1 MVLTLETPLISKGT
15 FTEAQVVAAILSQ
28 QPRTPYSD
36 AEVRYIVRRTFHWCD
51 VFEFNHD
58 LVTSQEVHET
68 DWFRFTGDVE
78 PWQWNFAGL
87 GATGG
92 VLGHSFPLEN
102 GLIHDDG
109 IDAGCLAVVTH
120 HAAYRWGPK
129 ENWPPHLQQYAG
141 EHVDPRYSAVL
152 STGNAGKMI
161 VLGDYRGTW
170 AVPGRTYPESLI
182 TRSKQI
188 AAFPRGDEPTMP
200 DRPFHVAISYGHRN
214 TDGGNAIEREQTPKI
229 GAAVVT
235 ACRARGIEVYNVHD
249 EVGLNPNL
257 GLQGIARKVVEKHQS
272 GWPVDLYLEV
282 HTEGAGPNARG
293 VFAIYPDTGD
303 DVDLDAKR
311 VGQDAARRIAGA
323 VGIGLRGDGT
333 MSERNTGIGAQGH
346 RLGVFLVTAAIKAT
360 TTRMIIEY
368 GSHDNQDDLTA
379 IMGNLPAVGAAT
391 ADAFTE
397 EAKRLGFQVGSEP
410 VPPAADEPACLVF
423 DETGKKLC
431 HGFRAYWEKWGGLRI
446 FGFPLTDEYIDP
458 ETGLT
463 VQYFER
469 ARFEWHP
476 GSDPENFDVVLGRI
490 GDELL
495 KVRDAA

>member
-1 MVLTLETPLISKGT
+1 VIDVSTPILGPVDCGADQIISAIYSRAGEPKYDRR
-15 FTEAQVVAAILSQ
+15 QVENIAHGLVYWSGLFGIRTAILAGQ
-28 QPRTPYSD
+28 
-36 AEVRYIVRRTFHWCD
+36 IM
-51 VFEFNHD
+51 
-58 LVTSQEVHET
+58 HET
-68 DWFRFTGDVE
+68 GYFRYGGDVRPE
-78 PWQWNFAGL
+78 QFNFAGL

-92 VLGHSFPLEN
+92 IAGAGFPT
-102 GLIHDDG
+102 
-109 IDAGCLAVVTH
+109 IDAGIIAVCAHHLVYCL
-120 HAAYRWGPK
+120 GSK
-129 ENWPPHLQQYAG
+129 EHWPEHLRQYADR
-141 EHVDPRYSAVL
+141 DPRYQAVISAG
-152 STGNAGKMI
+152 TAGSVT
-161 VLGDYRGTW
+161 VLGDHRGKW
-170 AVPGRTYPESLI
+170 AYPGTTYPERVRDAANLI
-182 TRSKQI
+182 LSQ
-188 AAFPRGDEPTMP
+188 PRNEEPTMP
-200 DRPFHVAISYGHRN
+200 DRSFHVAISYGHRN

-235 ACRARGIEVYNVHD
+235 ACRARGMEVYNVHD

-257 GLQGIARKVVEKHQS
+257 GLQGIARKVVEKHNS

-311 VGQDAARRIAGA
+311 VGQDAAKRIAQA

-333 MSERNTGIGAQGH
+333 MSERNTGVGAQGH

-368 GSHDNQDDLTA
+368 GSHDNQDDLQA

-391 ADAFTE
+391 AEAFAE
-397 EAKRLGFQVGSEP
+397 EAKRLGFTVGSEP
-410 VPPAADEPACLVF
+410 VPPASNEPDCIVF
-423 DETGKKLC
+423 EETGKKLC

-446 FGFPLTDEYIDP
+446 FGYPLTDEF
-458 ETGLT
+458 EENGMT

-469 ARFEWHP
+469 ARFELMP
-476 GSDPENFDVVLGRI
+476 QGSDPDNYDVQLGRI

-495 KVRDAA
+495 KAKEAA